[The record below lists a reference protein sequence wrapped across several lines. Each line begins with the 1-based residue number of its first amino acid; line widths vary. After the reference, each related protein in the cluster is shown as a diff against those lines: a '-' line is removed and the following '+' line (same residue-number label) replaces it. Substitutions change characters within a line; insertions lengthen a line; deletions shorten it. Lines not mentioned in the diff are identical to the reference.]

1 MYYALFHVS
10 GKRVDFASK
19 SELNRWIVQHLY
31 SLNRIN
37 TCKWY
42 LYRTKKSRFWYR
54 ERELT
59 TCICSL
65 NYYMFNNNF
74 FDYGKK
80 EKKSSVIAPCGNR
93 ISQL

>member
-1 MYYALFHVS
+1 MYYALFHAT
-10 GKRVDFASK
+10 GKRIDFSSK
-19 SELNRWIVQHLY
+19 SELNRWIEQHLY
-31 SLNRIN
+31 SLNRLV

-65 NYYMFNNNF
+65 NYYMSKNKF
-74 FDYGKK
+74 FGYEKK
-80 EKKSSVIAPCGNR
+80 EEKSPVIAPCGNR
-93 ISQL
+93 IS